1 MQKRFINKKIVQSIV
16 LSKDMGLLGVLLVF
30 SISFAPAFASTGLE
44 RVSIIDPKLVN
55 AFDVPLGNS
64 INVDQQVQISADVI
78 NNQEKSQKIAYLVQV
93 KNEKD
98 FVVSIGW
105 VVGVELNPHQ
115 KFDQSLSWIPKEAGN
130 FTAEIFV
137 WEGFPIN
144 HKALT
149 EHTTLQINV
158 S

>member
-1 MQKRFINKKIVQSIV
+1 MLCKIIGFLV
-16 LSKDMGLLGVLLVF
+16 VLLVL
-30 SISFAPAFASTGLE
+30 SISFTPAFALTELE
-44 RVSIIDPKLVN
+44 RVSIMDPKLVN
-55 AFDVPLGNS
+55 AFGASLGNS
-64 INVDQQVQISADVI
+64 INADQQVQISSDVI

-93 KNEKD
+93 KNERG

-115 KFDQSLSWIPKEAGN
+115 KFEQSLSWIPNESGK

-137 WEGFPIN
+137 WEGFTVN

-149 EHTTLQINV
+149 KYTTLQINV

>member
-1 MQKRFINKKIVQSIV
+1 V
-16 LSKDMGLLGVLLVF
+16 LSKGITVLAVLPILG
-30 SISFAPAFASTGLE
+30 ISFVPAFALIELE

-55 AFDVPLGNS
+55 VFGVSLGNS
-64 INVDQQVQISADVI
+64 INVDQQVQISSDVI

-115 KFDQSLSWIPKEAGN
+115 KFEQSLSWIPKESGK

-137 WEGFPIN
+137 WEGFPVN

-149 EHTTLQINV
+149 EYTTLQINV

>member
-1 MQKRFINKKIVQSIV
+1 M
-16 LSKDMGLLGVLLVF
+16 LSKVIGLLGISLVL
-30 SISFAPAFASTGLE
+30 SISLTSALALTELQRATIS
-44 RVSIIDPKLVN
+44 DPRLVN
-55 AFDVPLGNS
+55 TFDVPVGN
-64 INVDQQVQISADVI
+64 NVIVNQQIQISADI
-78 NNQEKSQKIAYLVQV
+78 TNNQEKSQKIAYLVQV

-115 KFDQSLSWIPKEAGN
+115 KFEQSLSWIPKESGK

-137 WEGFPIN
+137 WEGFPVN

-149 EHTTLQINV
+149 EYTTLQINV

>member
-1 MQKRFINKKIVQSIV
+1 V
-16 LSKDMGLLGVLLVF
+16 LSKGIMVLAVLPILA
-30 SISFAPAFASTGLE
+30 ISFVPAFALIELE

-55 AFDVPLGNS
+55 VFGVSLGNS
-64 INVDQQVQISADVI
+64 INVDQQVQISSDVI

-115 KFDQSLSWIPKEAGN
+115 KFEQSLSWIPKESGK

-137 WEGFPIN
+137 WEGFPVN

-149 EHTTLQINV
+149 EYTTLQINV

>member
-1 MQKRFINKKIVQSIV
+1 M
-16 LSKDMGLLGVLLVF
+16 LSKGIAVLAVLLII
-30 SISFAPAFASTGLE
+30 SISFVPAFALTELE

-55 AFDVPLGNS
+55 AFGVSIGNS
-64 INVDQQVQISADVI
+64 INVDQQVQISSDVI

-115 KFDQSLSWIPKEAGN
+115 KFEQSLSWIPKESGK

-137 WEGFPIN
+137 WEGFPVN

-149 EHTTLQINV
+149 EYTTLQISV

>member
-1 MQKRFINKKIVQSIV
+1 M
-16 LSKDMGLLGVLLVF
+16 LSKGIMVLAVLPILA
-30 SISFAPAFASTGLE
+30 ISFVPAFALIELE

-55 AFDVPLGNS
+55 VFGVSLGNS
-64 INVDQQVQISADVI
+64 INVDQQVQISSDVI

-115 KFDQSLSWIPKEAGN
+115 KFEQSLSWIPKESGK

-137 WEGFPIN
+137 WEGFPVN

-149 EHTTLQINV
+149 EYTTLQISV

>member
-1 MQKRFINKKIVQSIV
+1 M
-16 LSKDMGLLGVLLVF
+16 LSKGITVLAVLPILA
-30 SISFAPAFASTGLE
+30 ISFVPAFALIELE

-55 AFDVPLGNS
+55 VFGVSLGNS
-64 INVDQQVQISADVI
+64 INVDQQVQISSDVI

-115 KFDQSLSWIPKEAGN
+115 KFEQSLSWIPKESGK

-137 WEGFPIN
+137 WEGFPVN
-144 HKALT
+144 HKALS
-149 EHTTLQINV
+149 EYTTLQINV

>member
-1 MQKRFINKKIVQSIV
+1 MISKGIALLAV
-16 LSKDMGLLGVLLVF
+16 LPILA
-30 SISFAPAFASTGLE
+30 ISFVPAFALIELE

-55 AFDVPLGNS
+55 VFGVSLGNS
-64 INVDQQVQISADVI
+64 INVDQQVQISSDVI

-115 KFDQSLSWIPKEAGN
+115 KFEQSLSWIPKESGK

-137 WEGFPIN
+137 WEGFPVN

-149 EHTTLQINV
+149 EYTTLQINV

>member
-1 MQKRFINKKIVQSIV
+1 M
-16 LSKDMGLLGVLLVF
+16 LSKGITVLAVLPILA
-30 SISFAPAFASTGLE
+30 ISFVPAFALIELE

-55 AFDVPLGNS
+55 VFGVSLGNS
-64 INVDQQVQISADVI
+64 INVDQQVQISSDVI

-115 KFDQSLSWIPKEAGN
+115 KFEQSLSWIPKESGK

-137 WEGFPIN
+137 WEGFPVN

-149 EHTTLQINV
+149 EYTTLQISV

>member
-1 MQKRFINKKIVQSIV
+1 VVGKGI
-16 LSKDMGLLGVLLVF
+16 GLLVIIMITTVITVGITPVF
-30 SISFAPAFASTGLE
+30 ALTELE
-44 RVSIIDPKLVN
+44 KTSIIDPQLVN
-55 AFDVPLGNS
+55 AFGSPLGNS
-64 INVDQQVQISADVI
+64 INVDQQIQISADVI

-93 KNEKD
+93 KDESG

-105 VVGVELNPHQ
+105 VVGIKLNPHQ
-115 KFDQSLSWIPKEAGN
+115 EFTQSISWIPKESGK

-144 HKALT
+144 HNALSDYT
-149 EHTTLQINV
+149 SIQISV

>member
-1 MQKRFINKKIVQSIV
+1 V
-16 LSKDMGLLGVLLVF
+16 LSKGITVLAVF
-30 SISFAPAFASTGLE
+30 PILAISFVPAFALIELE

-55 AFDVPLGNS
+55 VFGVSLGNS
-64 INVDQQVQISADVI
+64 INVDQQVQISSDVI

-115 KFDQSLSWIPKEAGN
+115 KFEQSLSWIPKESGK

-137 WEGFPIN
+137 WEGFPVN

-149 EHTTLQINV
+149 EYTTLQISV

>member
-1 MQKRFINKKIVQSIV
+1 V
-16 LSKDMGLLGVLLVF
+16 LSKGITVLAVLPILA
-30 SISFAPAFASTGLE
+30 ISFVPAFALIELE

-55 AFDVPLGNS
+55 VFGVSLGNS
-64 INVDQQVQISADVI
+64 INVDQQVQISSDVI

-115 KFDQSLSWIPKEAGN
+115 KFEQSLSWIPKESGK

-137 WEGFPIN
+137 WEGFPVN

-149 EHTTLQINV
+149 EYTTLQISV

>member
-1 MQKRFINKKIVQSIV
+1 M
-16 LSKDMGLLGVLLVF
+16 LSKGIALLAVLPILA
-30 SISFAPAFASTGLE
+30 ISFVSAFALTELE

-55 AFDVPLGNS
+55 VFGVSLGNS
-64 INVDQQVQISADVI
+64 INVDQQVQISSDVI

-115 KFDQSLSWIPKEAGN
+115 KFEQSLSWIPKESGK

-137 WEGFPIN
+137 WEGFPVN

-149 EHTTLQINV
+149 EYTTLQINV

>member
-1 MQKRFINKKIVQSIV
+1 M
-16 LSKDMGLLGVLLVF
+16 LSKGIAVLAVLLIISINF
-30 SISFAPAFASTGLE
+30 SPAFALTESE
-44 RVSIIDPKLVN
+44 RVSIMDPKLVN
-55 AFDVPLGNS
+55 AFCTPLGNS
-64 INVDQQVQISADVI
+64 INVEQQIQISADVI

-93 KNEKD
+93 KDEND

-115 KFDQSLSWIPKEAGN
+115 KFEQSLSWIPKEDGK

-137 WEGFPIN
+137 WEGFPVN

-149 EHTTLQINV
+149 EYTTLQINV

>member
-1 MQKRFINKKIVQSIV
+1 V
-16 LSKDMGLLGVLLVF
+16 LSKGITVLVVFPILG
-30 SISFAPAFASTGLE
+30 ISFVPAFALIELE

-55 AFDVPLGNS
+55 VFGVSLGNS
-64 INVDQQVQISADVI
+64 INVDQQVQISSDVI

-115 KFDQSLSWIPKEAGN
+115 KFEQSLSWIPKESGK

-137 WEGFPIN
+137 WEGFPVN

-149 EHTTLQINV
+149 EYTTLQISV

>member
-1 MQKRFINKKIVQSIV
+1 M
-16 LSKDMGLLGVLLVF
+16 
-30 SISFAPAFASTGLE
+30 
-44 RVSIIDPKLVN
+44 
-55 AFDVPLGNS
+55 
-64 INVDQQVQISADVI
+64 

-93 KNEKD
+93 KDEAG
-98 FVVSIGW
+98 FVVSVGW

-115 KFDQSLSWIPKEAGN
+115 EFKQSISWIPKESGK

-144 HKALT
+144 HNALSDYT
-149 EHTTLQINV
+149 SIQISV

>member
-1 MQKRFINKKIVQSIV
+1 MLAV
-16 LSKDMGLLGVLLVF
+16 LPILA
-30 SISFAPAFASTGLE
+30 ISFVSAFALTELE

-55 AFDVPLGNS
+55 VFGVSLGNS
-64 INVDQQVQISADVI
+64 INVDQQVQISSDVI

-115 KFDQSLSWIPKEAGN
+115 KFEQSLSWIPKESGK

-137 WEGFPIN
+137 WEGFPVN

-149 EHTTLQINV
+149 EYTTLQINV